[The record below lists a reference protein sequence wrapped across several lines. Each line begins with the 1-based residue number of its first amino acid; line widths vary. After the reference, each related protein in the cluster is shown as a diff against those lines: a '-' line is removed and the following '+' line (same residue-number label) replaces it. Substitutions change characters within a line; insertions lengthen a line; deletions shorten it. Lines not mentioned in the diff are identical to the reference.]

1 MAAIAALATV
11 AAARA
16 ELRLGAP
23 FTDGAVLQRG
33 RAVPVWGTAAAGERV
48 DVSFG
53 RQTVSATA
61 GEDGRWRVDLVPMA
75 ASASGRTLAAVSA
88 SGKAEAKDVLVGEVW
103 LAGGQ
108 SNMEFPL
115 CGTNPRLFDREGAAM
130 AQAALRPELRFA
142 MIGKRWSVTPQP
154 DVQVDWRNCTPSNV
168 CAGVSAIA
176 FWYGLVLHDALRVPV
191 GVVCAAWG
199 GTCIEPWIPPQGY
212 AKYPELDK
220 WGKWPVTAEWKDEM
234 KDTSVCAAHQQPSV
248 LWNGMWAGLSPYA
261 VKGLIWYQ
269 GEHNARPGWAVKYD
283 VKMHALLDGFAD
295 AFETPGLSFYYVL
308 LAPFRHMDFSEVQRF
323 QLRFRDPRAAMAVIH
338 DVGQVDEIHPHDKRT
353 PAFRLALHALKRD
366 YGYDLQ
372 DCSPTFAG
380 WKREGRAA
388 RLSFDNAKSLYV
400 YNPDRA
406 MSADFELLG
415 TDGVWRKAKF
425 ANLLVSVDGRG
436 RKMVS
441 GRFEGAGILLVA
453 DGVDDPQGVRYL
465 HNPPFFGC
473 VYNEVN
479 LPLAP
484 FDSILD

>member
-234 KDTSVCAAHQQPSV
+234 KDTSVCAAHQQPNRKAISRKRPS
-248 LWNGMWAGLSPYA
+248 ALSPA
-261 VKGLIWYQ
+261 
-269 GEHNARPGWAVKYD
+269 AR
-283 VKMHALLDGFAD
+283 
-295 AFETPGLSFYYVL
+295 
-308 LAPFRHMDFSEVQRF
+308 Q
-323 QLRFRDPRAAMAVIH
+323 I
-338 DVGQVDEIHPHDKRT
+338 RT
-353 PAFRLALHALKRD
+353 PAVSRRDSAVTCSSISPENGGPGSMPENPAQIRTAVQITARQSSTDLLFSFPPRSMYALRSFLSSFFFENRRLIPFPYRSGKRNRRPA
-366 YGYDLQ
+366 
-372 DCSPTFAG
+372 S
-380 WKREGRAA
+380 
-388 RLSFDNAKSLYV
+388 
-400 YNPDRA
+400 
-406 MSADFELLG
+406 
-415 TDGVWRKAKF
+415 
-425 ANLLVSVDGRG
+425 
-436 RKMVS
+436 
-441 GRFEGAGILLVA
+441 
-453 DGVDDPQGVRYL
+453 
-465 HNPPFFGC
+465 
-473 VYNEVN
+473 
-479 LPLAP
+479 
-484 FDSILD
+484 